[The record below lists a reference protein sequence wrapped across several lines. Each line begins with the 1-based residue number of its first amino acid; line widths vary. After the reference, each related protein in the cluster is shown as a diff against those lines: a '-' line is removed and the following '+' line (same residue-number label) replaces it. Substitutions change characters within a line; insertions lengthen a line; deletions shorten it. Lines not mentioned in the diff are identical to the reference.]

1 MTDEDKRQLSIFEA
15 RFRQLLYQYDTLR
28 QQNEELRQQLL
39 QKEKEI
45 TEWQERCKQAE
56 SDYANLKTARIISI
70 GDQELADTKKRL
82 AQLVRDVDKCIALLN
97 G

>member
-15 RFRQLLYQYDTLR
+15 RFHQLLYQYDMLK
-28 QQNEELRQQLL
+28 QKNKDLSQQLL
-39 QKEKEI
+39 QKEEEVR
-45 TEWQERCKQAE
+45 TWQERCKQAE
-56 SDYANLKTARIISI
+56 AEYANLKTARIISI
-70 GDQELADTKKRL
+70 SDQELADTKKRL